1 MLNVNIENTDYTG
14 TFLSH
19 PVQLC
24 IKAEDYVIE
33 DWSQQR
39 SAGPTRLLFLERFG
53 PKRALSTDPKGLA
66 FLNTIAFLKRGP
78 FKSTHLCWL

>member
-19 PVQLC
+19 PVQLR

-33 DWSQQR
+33 SWSQQR
-39 SAGPTRLLFLERFG
+39 SAGPTRLLFLERFS
-53 PKRALSTDPKGLA
+53 PKRAL
-66 FLNTIAFLKRGP
+66 
-78 FKSTHLCWL
+78 